1 MQDINDKIR
10 ANPKFQKLVST
21 RNSYA
26 FMMSVLMIVAYF
38 GYILL
43 IAFNKSWLATKF
55 VPAVT
60 QTATNEA
67 GEVVT
72 TVISAGG
79 AMSYGIP
86 LGVAVIL
93 FTILLTNIYVR
104 RANTEF
110 DTLNAEIIK
119 EAQQ

>member
-26 FMMSVLMIVAYF
+26 FVMSVMMIVVYF

-60 QTATNEA
+60 QTSTNEA